1 MTSTEFQAS
10 SARDS
15 GDSGGRSLLSSNV
28 LVHIGMHKTGS
39 TWLQENLF
47 GADDSG
53 FWSPCDIA
61 MPAKKRVKAYTR
73 MLFMDN
79 QDRLMA
85 DEDFD
90 PTGLREQLGPHVV
103 PVGRCAVFSAER
115 LSGHPLSNGFD
126 RSQICNRIKRVFP
139 NACILIIIREQRSI
153 ILSSYMQ
160 CLKNGGGYTIQYFI
174 AGKRGENRHALR
186 SHFFKYDRLIRL
198 YQSVFGSENV
208 LTLPMEM
215 IIVKPR
221 DFAGRI
227 CQFSNIDTPD
237 DLPFHIKSN
246 ERATYLPYVA
256 LRRIVPL
263 IRSSQG
269 NAYNPSILGRN
280 LGRSVHL
287 RTVNAISK
295 VVPRSLDKW
304 VKNRLQQ
311 QVDELT
317 KDTYVTSNRET
328 EKLIG
333 MDLGAFGYRV

>member
-1 MTSTEFQAS
+1 M
-10 SARDS
+10 
-15 GDSGGRSLLSSNV
+15 
-28 LVHIGMHKTGS
+28 M
-39 TWLQENLF
+39 
-47 GADDSG
+47 
-53 FWSPCDIA
+53 
-61 MPAKKRVKAYTR
+61 
-73 MLFMDN
+73 
-79 QDRLMA
+79 
-85 DEDFD
+85 DEDFN
-90 PTGLREQLGPHVV
+90 PTNLREQLGPHVV
-103 PVGRCAVFSAER
+103 PAGRCAVFSAER
-115 LSGHPLSNGFD
+115 LSGHPLSNGTD
-126 RSQICNRIKRVFP
+126 RGQLCNRIKRVFP
-139 NACILIIIREQRSI
+139 NARILIVIREQRSI

-160 CLKNGGGYTIQYFI
+160 FLKYGGGYTLQYFI
-174 AGKRGENRHALR
+174 AGKRNENRHALTP
-186 SHFFKYDRLIRL
+186 HFFKYDRLIRL

-215 IIVKPR
+215 ITSKPR
-221 DFAGRI
+221 GFVEQI
-227 CQFSNIDTPD
+227 CQFSNVDTPE

-246 ERATYLPYVA
+246 ERTTYFPYVA

-280 LGRSVHL
+280 LGRSVHR

-295 VVPRSLDKW
+295 VVPGSLDKW
-304 VKNRLQQ
+304 VKKRLQQ